1 MQDMELLRDYASKQ
15 SESAF
20 AALVDRHVALVYSA
34 AMRQL
39 RNPHLAEDVTQAVFI
54 ILARKAG
61 HLSART
67 VLSGWLLKATRYAAN
82 GQIRTAI
89 RRSKREQEAY
99 MQSAL
104 NEPSP
109 VIWEQLA
116 PLLDEAMASLGDIDR
131 NVLALRFFEN
141 KTASEIAR
149 AVNLGEEAA
158 KKRVTRALEKLQ
170 RFFLKRGVDS
180 TAAII
185 AGAISV
191 NSVQVAPAAL
201 AKSVTAVAIAKG
213 AAASASTVALIKGAL
228 KLMAWTKAKTVIVTG
243 AIVLI
248 AAGIATVAIK
258 KTKPPEMPREIVD
271 DSWRSSSLTWQQVGA
286 TSPQVKILPTKF
298 KPPFTRMVTFDGTK
312 WAGVRVSIREI
323 LRAAYRGSPGRVVFP
338 AGEPQEKYDFISTL
352 SDGTEE
358 ALQRELKNT
367 LGFVGRWETT
377 NADALVIKVQ
387 NPNASGLK
395 LSNWNPSEFGDLRGG
410 HIHCFGERLSWTP
423 PMPPW
428 GLTKYLEMVF
438 QIPVFDE
445 TGLLWAYDLD
455 LRWKVK
461 ADLNANQD
469 AVRQAMLDQLG
480 LELVPTNMPV
490 EMLVVEKVK

>member
-61 HLSART
+61 HLSPRT

-338 AGEPQEKYDFISTL
+338 TGEPQEESDFL
-352 SDGTEE
+352 SG
-358 ALQRELKNT
+358 
-367 LGFVGRWETT
+367 VH
-377 NADALVIKVQ
+377 
-387 NPNASGLK
+387 P
-395 LSNWNPSEFGDLRGG
+395 GG
-410 HIHCFGERLSWTP
+410 A
-423 PMPPW
+423 MP
-428 GLTKYLEMVF
+428 Y
-438 QIPVFDE
+438 
-445 TGLLWAYDLD
+445 
-455 LRWKVK
+455 
-461 ADLNANQD
+461 
-469 AVRQAMLDQLG
+469 
-480 LELVPTNMPV
+480 
-490 EMLVVEKVK
+490 